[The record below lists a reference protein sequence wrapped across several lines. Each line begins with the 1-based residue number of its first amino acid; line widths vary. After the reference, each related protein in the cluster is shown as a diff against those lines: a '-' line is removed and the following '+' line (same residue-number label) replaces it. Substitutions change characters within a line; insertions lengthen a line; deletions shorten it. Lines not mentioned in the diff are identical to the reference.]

1 MPKTD
6 LVDDED
12 DWEDEEMDKNVAA
25 ASTEL
30 TVKPMP
36 KPVSSGLATMVP
48 REEVEDEI
56 L

>member
-30 TVKPMP
+30 TIMPMP
-36 KPVSSGLATMVP
+36 KPVGSGLATMVAP
-48 REEVEDEI
+48 EEVEEEI